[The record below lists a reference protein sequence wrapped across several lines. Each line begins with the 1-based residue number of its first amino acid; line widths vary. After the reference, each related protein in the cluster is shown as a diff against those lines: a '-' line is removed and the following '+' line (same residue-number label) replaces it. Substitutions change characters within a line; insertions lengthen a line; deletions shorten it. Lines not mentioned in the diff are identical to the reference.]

1 MQTRINDYL
10 LENEYF
16 EIKTIK
22 TCDEVEE
29 LRSIWE
35 RMQCHPNTDIDHY
48 LTVVGSLEDVI
59 RPHVILFSQNGQPKA
74 LAVGRLERRDM
85 SITLGYKTLFKF
97 KVPCLTILYGGF
109 LGTWSKEISHLLV
122 TELMNSLKRN
132 EADIAWFNLLRSD
145 SQIYELVRGKTS
157 FLCRDHVIETNPHW
171 KMTLPNSL
179 IAFLQKMTS
188 KHRYWLNRLPKV
200 LEKDYPGK
208 VVYKCYRDRAHLEQ
222 IFTDAEKVARKTYQ
236 RNIDAGF
243 MDNSIMRQRLALSAD
258 KGWLRAYLLYVN
270 EKPCAFWIGTLYGKV
285 FHLDF
290 TGYDSTFK
298 RYEPG
303 TILFMRMIEDLTNS
317 KVEEIDFGFGDAFYK
332 QRFGDQ
338 HWIESSAYI
347 YAPTIKGILLNA
359 IRTIN
364 LIPYRYL
371 LRLAEKTNIL
381 QKIKRLWRNK
391 LIMNKNG
398 TGNIK

>member
-1 MQTRINDYL
+1 M
-10 LENEYF
+10 EYEVKF
-16 EIKTIK
+16 IRSIG
-22 TCDEVEE
+22 EVEE

-48 LTVVGSLEDVI
+48 LTVVGSLKDVI

-97 KVPCLTILYGGF
+97 KAHCLTIMYGGL
-109 LGTWSKEISHLLV
+109 LGNWSKEIYRLLV
-122 TELMNSLKRN
+122 IELLNSLKRN
-132 EADIAWFNLLRSD
+132 EADVAWFNLLRSD
-145 SQIYELVRGKTS
+145 TQIYDIARKEPS
-157 FLCRDHVIETNPHW
+157 FVCRDHVIEINPHW
-171 KMTLPNSL
+171 KMALPNSL
-179 IAFLQKMTS
+179 NGFLQKMTS
-188 KHRYWLNRLPKV
+188 KHRYWLNRLPRV

-208 VVYKCYRDRAHLEQ
+208 VIYKYYQRRNELDVL
-222 IFTDAEKVARKTYQ
+222 FTDAEEIARKTYQ
-236 RNIDAGF
+236 RNLDAGF
-243 MDNSIMRQRLALSAD
+243 IDNSIMRQRLAMAAD
-258 KGWLRAYLLYVN
+258 KGWLRAYLLYVDD
-270 EKPCAFWIGTLYGKV
+270 KPCAFWIGTLYGKV

-338 HWIESSAYI
+338 HWIESSVYI

-359 IRTIN
+359 NRTIN

-371 LRLAEKTNIL
+371 LRLAEKNNML
-381 QKIKRLWRNK
+381 QKIKRLWRDK
-391 LIMNKNG
+391 LIRNNNG
-398 TGNIK
+398 TGNVK

>member
-1 MQTRINDYL
+1 MFESINKAIIA
-10 LENEYF
+10 EYNVKVARSI
-16 EIKTIK
+16 E
-22 TCDEVEE
+22 EVEK
-29 LRSIWE
+29 LRPIWE
-35 RMQCHPNTDIDHY
+35 GMQFHPNTDINNY
-48 LTVVGSLEDVI
+48 LTVVNSMEDVI
-59 RPHVILFSQNGQPKA
+59 HPHVILFSQNNQPKA
-74 LAVGRLERRDM
+74 LAVGRLERRNM

-97 KVPCLTILYGGF
+97 KTHCLTIMYGGF
-109 LGTWSKEISHLLV
+109 LGTWSQEISLLLV
-122 TELMNSLKRN
+122 TELMKSLKRH
-132 EADIAWFNLLRSD
+132 EADIVWFNLLRSD
-145 SQIYELVRGKTS
+145 SQIYEIARQEPG
-157 FLCRDHVIETNPHW
+157 FFCRDRVTETNPHW

-179 IAFLQKMTS
+179 NDFLKKMTS
-188 KHRYWLNRLPKV
+188 KHRYWLNRLPRV

-208 VVYKCYRDRAHLEQ
+208 VAYKYYQDKAHLDQ
-222 IFTDAEKVARKTYQ
+222 IFTDAEEVARKTYQ

-243 MDNSIMRQRLALSAD
+243 MDNSIMRKRLTLSAD
-258 KGWLRAYLLYVN
+258 KGWLRAYLLYVD

-290 TGYDSTFK
+290 TGYDSAFK

-317 KVEEIDFGFGDAFYK
+317 KIEEIDFGFGDAFYK

-338 HWIESSAYI
+338 HWIESSVFI

-364 LIPYRYL
+364 LLPYRYL

-381 QKIKRLWRNK
+381 QKIKRLWRDK
-391 LIMNKNG
+391 LIRNNNG

>member
-1 MQTRINDYL
+1 M
-10 LENEYF
+10 EY
-16 EIKTIK
+16 EVKIIRSIG
-22 TCDEVEE
+22 EVEG

-35 RMQCHPNTDIDHY
+35 NMQYHPNTDIDNY
-48 LTVVGSLEDVI
+48 LTVVGSLENII
-59 RPHVILFSQNGQPKA
+59 RPHVILFSQNGQPAA
-74 LAVGRLERRDM
+74 LAVGRLEKKD
-85 SITLGYKTLFKF
+85 IGVTLGYKTLFKF
-97 KVPCLTILYGGF
+97 KTHCLTIMYGGF
-109 LGTWSKEISHLLV
+109 LGTWTQSISHLLV
-122 TELMNSLKRN
+122 TELMKSLKQS
-132 EADIAWFNLLRSD
+132 EADIAWFNLLRLD
-145 SQIYELVRGKTS
+145 SKIYEMARQEPG
-157 FLCRDHVIETNPHW
+157 FFCRDRVTETNPHW
-171 KMTLPNSL
+171 KMNLPNNL
-179 IAFLQKMTS
+179 NDFLQKMTS
-188 KHRYWLNRLPKV
+188 KHRYWLNRLPRV

-208 VVYKCYRDRAHLEQ
+208 VVYKYYQDKAHLDQ
-222 IFTDAEKVARKTYQ
+222 IFTDAEEVARNTYQ

-243 MDNSIMRQRLALSAD
+243 MDNSIMRKRLTLAAD
-258 KGWLRAYLLYVN
+258 HGWLRAYLLYVD

-290 TGYDSTFK
+290 TGYDSAFK

-338 HWIESSAYI
+338 HWCESSVFI
-347 YAPTIKGILLNA
+347 YAPTIKGIFLNV

-364 LIPYRYL
+364 IILYTYL

-381 QKIKRLWRNK
+381 QKIKRLWRDK
-391 LIMNKNG
+391 LIRNNNG